1 MTLRALRL
9 AGWALISVGTVVLLY
24 LVYALLFTN
33 FATRAAQAEL
43 LEGWQLEV
51 GVPGVPGVTE
61 LPGDAD
67 GDGPPAP
74 PAPGDA
80 VAVLEFARP
89 DRSAPPVHDGPL
101 FVVAGVGLAELQRG
115 PGHYPG
121 TAAPGQ
127 RGNFAVAGHRT
138 TYGAPFFNLD
148 QLQPGDQVLV
158 TDRAAV
164 RHTYRVVQQRIVGP
178 ADTWV
183 LGPDPLGTGRP
194 TVTLTTCHPRF
205 SDRQRLI
212 VFAEGER

>member
-1 MTLRALRL
+1 MTLRALRV
-9 AGWALISVGTVVLLY
+9 AGWALISMGTVILLY
-24 LVYALLFTN
+24 LVYAVLFTN
-33 FATRAAQAEL
+33 VATRAAQAEL

-51 GVPGVPGVTE
+51 GDPGLTQ
-61 LPGDAD
+61 LPGEADA
-67 GDGPPAP
+67 DGPPAP
-74 PAPGDA
+74 PARDDA

-89 DRSAPPVHDGPL
+89 GSDAPPVHDGPL
-101 FVVAGVGLAELQRG
+101 FVVAGVGVAELQRG
-115 PGHYPG
+115 PGRYPG

-158 TDRAAV
+158 TDRSAV

-183 LGPDPLGTGRP
+183 LGPDPLSTGRP
-194 TVTLTTCHPRF
+194 TLTLTTCHPRF

-212 VFAEGER
+212 VFAERA